1 MNSPASSPR
10 AALLGLLTVLVIPVG
25 TGGCGVER
33 DRLEGIWVLQDF
45 PTEKGQKPCFEE
57 LRLEGGQV
65 TSILSC
71 LLKEGTYGQRIT
83 SSSYERRE
91 TQLTVTA
98 NQSSCPDQSRAP
110 VIWLVFADKDKLER
124 TIGNVTTVYQRG
136 TVEIKGITVSGCFDA
151 SLQTFDE
158 GPVYTLP

>member
-1 MNSPASSPR
+1 MNSRALSKR
-10 AALLGLLTVLVIPVG
+10 AALTGLLTLLVMPVG
-25 TGGCGVER
+25 AGGCGVER
-33 DRLEGIWVLQDF
+33 DRLEGTWTLQNF

-57 LRLEGGQV
+57 LKIEGGEL

-71 LLKEGTYGQRIT
+71 PLKEGTYGQRIT

-98 NQSSCPDQSRAP
+98 NQSSCPTQSRAP
-110 VIWLVFADKDKLER
+110 VIWLVTADKDKLER

-136 TVEIKGITVSGCFDA
+136 TIEIKGITVSGCFDA
-151 SLQTFDE
+151 ALQNFDE